1 MTVRRP
7 LKSPTRANVPGKCI
21 TLESRSEYSLAPVDA
36 GVAKMPRNMPGQVP
50 KSWLNSA
57 GWGLAIL
64 SFINLFNYLD
74 RFLVPALFESLKH
87 SELRLT
93 DAQLGSLMSGF
104 LAVYTLAAPVFGA
117 LGDRRSRPRLI
128 AFGVG
133 FWSLA
138 TALSGFAG
146 SYFGLLAARAS
157 VGIGEAAYAT
167 IAPSLLS
174 DYFPVDRRARVMAI
188 FFCAIPVGSAL
199 GYVVGGLM
207 NVHFG
212 WRPAFFVAGIPGL
225 ALAGLCLWL
234 RDPPRGSQDAA
245 EPTPA
250 AAQPA
255 TGPAP
260 EAKGSPR
267 AGSLGFDVKT
277 TYRHLLRNRPYV
289 FTVLGYAAYTFAL
302 GGLASWMPA
311 FLERVRGMSPDKAT
325 VQFGEIVVITGFVGT
340 FVGGWLGDYCA
351 KYSKQAYLLV
361 SAIATL
367 VAAPFAWFAFTVASS
382 TEYLVC
388 MVIAQLL
395 MFLSTGPI
403 NACIVNLVLPNQR
416 ATAVALSVFTIHLLG
431 DAISPLLIGAV
442 SDATSLGQAL
452 KIVPAAIVIA
462 GVLWGWAA
470 REQAKFTG
478 AA

>member
-1 MTVRRP
+1 MP
-7 LKSPTRANVPGKCI
+7 QSM
-21 TLESRSEYSLAPVDA
+21 A
-36 GVAKMPRNMPGQVP
+36 GNAP
-50 KSWLNSA
+50 KSWLSSA

-174 DYFPVDRRARVMAI
+174 DYFPADRRGRVMAI

-225 ALAGLCLWL
+225 ALAVLCLWL
-234 RDPPRGSQDAA
+234 RDPPRGSQDGPPPAKSGAA
-245 EPTPA
+245 AHGGAPA
-250 AAQPA
+250 ANGGA
-255 TGPAP
+255 
-260 EAKGSPR
+260 R
-267 AGSLGFDVKT
+267 AGSFGFDIKT
-277 TYRHLLRNRPYV
+277 TYLRLLRNRPYV

-325 VQFGEIVVITGFVGT
+325 VQFGEIVVVTGFVGT

-361 SAIATL
+361 SAVATL
-367 VAAPFAWFAFTVASS
+367 VAAPFVWFALTAVSS

-416 ATAVALSVFTIHLLG
+416 ATAVALEVFAIHLLG
-431 DAISPLLIGAV
+431 DATSPYLIGAV
-442 SDATSLGQAL
+442 SDASSLAQAL
-452 KIVPAAIVIA
+452 KIVPVAVVIS

-470 REQAKFTG
+470 REQAKFKM
-478 AA
+478 AQ

>member
-1 MTVRRP
+1 
-7 LKSPTRANVPGKCI
+7 
-21 TLESRSEYSLAPVDA
+21 
-36 GVAKMPRNMPGQVP
+36 MPRSMPGQAQ

-74 RFLVPALFESLKH
+74 RFLVPALYESLKH

-93 DAQLGSLMSGF
+93 DAELGSLMSGF

-138 TALSGFAG
+138 TSLSGFAG
-146 SYFGLLAARAS
+146 SYFALLAARAS

-174 DYFPVDRRARVMAI
+174 DYFPIDRRGRVMAI

-225 ALAGLCLWL
+225 ALAVLCLWL

-245 EPTPA
+245 PSADRGAPA
-250 AAQPA
+250 NPGASAD
-255 TGPAP
+255 GP
-260 EAKGSPR
+260 R
-267 AGSLGFDVKT
+267 FDIKT
-277 TYRHLLRNRPYV
+277 TYLHLLRNRPYV

-325 VQFGEIVVITGFVGT
+325 VQFGEIVVVTGFVGT

-351 KYSKQAYLLV
+351 KRSKQAYLLV

-367 VAAPFAWFAFTVASS
+367 VAAPFAWYALTVASS

-388 MVIAQLL
+388 MVMAQLL

-462 GVLWGWAA
+462 GILWGWAA
-470 REQAKFTG
+470 REQAKFKM
-478 AA
+478 AQ